1 MKTDIPFSDI
11 IGDPSIIDS
20 KGSLNLFNEDLDMNT
35 VLDGIKLYKITGDN
49 TEIEEDIIVDKIGN
63 SLKTL
68 NISKSDNSKFKEGE

>member
-1 MKTDIPFSDI
+1 
-11 IGDPSIIDS
+11 
-20 KGSLNLFNEDLDMNT
+20 MNT